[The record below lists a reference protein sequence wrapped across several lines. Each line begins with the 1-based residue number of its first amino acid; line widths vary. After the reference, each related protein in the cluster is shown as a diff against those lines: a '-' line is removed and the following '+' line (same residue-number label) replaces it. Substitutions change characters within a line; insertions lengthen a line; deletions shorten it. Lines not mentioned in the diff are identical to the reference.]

1 MLAGDRDRELAAR
14 ALRRHFVDGRLSVPE
29 FARRV
34 ELALGAR
41 SHADLAAAKDDL
53 PPVWE
58 DVPAGVHDA
67 ARRVRGGIRRVRRF
81 FVLVRVW
88 FKLNLVLLL
97 AFGIALAIGAPLLTT
112 TGAVVAAWALASLA
126 VWRLWRKAAD

>member
-1 MLAGDRDRELAAR
+1 MDVLAGDRDRELAAR
-14 ALRRHFVDGRLSVPE
+14 ALRRHFVDGRLSIPE

-34 ELALGAR
+34 ELALRAR
-41 SHADLAAAKDDL
+41 SHADLA
-53 PPVWE
+53 
-58 DVPAGVHDA
+58 PAGVHDA

-81 FVLVRVW
+81 FALVRVW

>member
-1 MLAGDRDRELAAR
+1 MRH
-14 ALRRHFVDGRLSVPE
+14 HFVYGRLSVPE
-29 FARRV
+29 FALRV
-34 ELALGAR
+34 ELALRAR
-41 SHADLAAAKDDL
+41 SQADLPAPRDDL
-53 PPVWE
+53 PPVWAA
-58 DVPAGVHDA
+58 VPAGVDDA
-67 ARRVRGGIRRVRRF
+67 ARGVRGGIRRVRRF

-112 TGAVVAAWALASLA
+112 TGAVVAASALASLA